1 MYSPRFWP
9 PPPIEGIC
17 HDAPVDWDDHVA
29 REDARY
35 ADGLARLPDDVD
47 ARQRQLV
54 RVANA
59 AVGAA
64 LARLMQ
70 GRDDDARTW
79 FLRAAERYRESY
91 ADAPAASWGRCI
103 GAVKMRVLAGDAD
116 GAAADARWTL
126 DEGAAGAESPIGRY
140 GAALALLVLDRDG
153 EARDV
158 ADTLLAEPVDA
169 FPPAV
174 AAALAALAAGEREA
188 YTAALAD
195 VLRSFETREAYLEDV
210 PVADTVLVLEALA
223 SARDLAVRPSSALLP
238 ERTDHRN

>member
-1 MYSPRFWP
+1 MHPVSGC

-17 HDAPVDWDDHVA
+17 HDASVGWDEHVA
-29 REDARY
+29 REQGRY

-70 GRDDDARTW
+70 GRDEDARTW

-91 ADAPAASWGRCI
+91 ADAPPASWGRCI

-140 GAALALLVLDRDG
+140 GAALALLVLGRDA
-153 EARDV
+153 EARVV
-158 ADTLLAEPVDA
+158 AGTLVAEPPDA
-169 FPPAV
+169 FPPPV
-174 AAALAALAAGEREA
+174 AGALAALAAGEREPYA
-188 YTAALAD
+188 AALAE

-223 SARDLAVRPSSALLP
+223 RPRQLAARPSSELLP
-238 ERTDHRN
+238 ASANHSS